1 MLLVCVNCADFP
13 VVTLVGLV
21 RLGFAMVAVCLQV
34 LVDFWLV
41 LVFRGFAL
49 LVSWL
54 LVVSFGGWCLGIVC
68 GLCLLGGCCWWC

>member
-1 MLLVCVNCADFP
+1 MVGLCAYCECFWICVNCADFP

-54 LVVSFGGWCLGIVC
+54 LVVSFGGVVFGYSL
-68 GLCLLGGCCWWC
+68 